1 MVFLQSP
8 LQSPG
13 IPLLEYRGGNMSI
26 SLSAYIDPSKSG
38 GYLVSKA
45 WNGNGQYN
53 YCLQLDTS
61 NKLIF
66 SVGGNSEVDP
76 PVSITSSSSLPA
88 GQWYDILAVLTDSK
102 TMSLYVNGIQV
113 ATGDFHI
120 RNWNPVHGDSHE
132 PLALGTWFPYGPGWS
147 GNTSYSFQ
155 GMLENVQIYR
165 RVLTPT
171 QVSHQSNPPLDHRR
185 YDSFGKLRSES
196 DANVNFPFGYAGR
209 PLDPTTGLY
218 NDQNRWYDPTQGRF
232 LSADPSGFAA
242 GDANLF
248 RYVGNN
254 PLGNSDPT
262 GLCSQSN
269 NSNTWSGFGG
279 ANWLVNSGSYG
290 GLGASHTP
298 SMQSPTNQNL
308 LSSLDEGVAASYN
321 PSAPAQ
327 QPTVAESAPAANE
340 TASSA
345 PSAAPAANT
354 QPGSVTGA
362 WLSGFGAS
370 LGTGLT
376 NVGKT
381 LVEPFLMIADVPHL
395 AYDSLAGY
403 DLNEVQPW
411 SMWGQYSQQ
420 RELQGASASQVL
432 AEGTPPL
439 VANVGTAGWY
449 GYVMGAYEYY
459 STGNPTAW
467 QTASPGPLMGALA
480 LKGALS
486 ESAPVETGPIVGGG
500 ANLENLTPAAQARIQ
515 AWVDSHGTNAT
526 VVGSRAG
533 GTSGPLSDFDY
544 LIGGNSKLRASARW
558 QLPSGPAG
566 GAVGPNGETGIDIFN
581 ENVVPLDPTRPH
593 IIFRPTPGKGG

>member
-76 PVSITSSSSLPA
+76 PVSITSSQQLA
-88 GQWYDILAVLTDSK
+88 GRAMDDILAVLTDSK

-290 GLGASHTP
+290 GLAHRTRRRCSRPRTR
-298 SMQSPTNQNL
+298 T
-308 LSSLDEGVAASYN
+308 SSVRSTKGLPHPITQGTSAADGSR
-321 PSAPAQ
+321 
-327 QPTVAESAPAANE
+327 APAANE

-420 RELQGASASQVL
+420 RGTRKVQVHRRC
-432 AEGTPPL
+432 
-439 VANVGTAGWY
+439 
-449 GYVMGAYEYY
+449 
-459 STGNPTAW
+459 W
-467 QTASPGPLMGALA
+467 Q
-480 LKGALS
+480 K
-486 ESAPVETGPIVGGG
+486 
-500 ANLENLTPAAQARIQ
+500 ARHP
-515 AWVDSHGTNAT
+515 S
-526 VVGSRAG
+526 
-533 GTSGPLSDFDY
+533 
-544 LIGGNSKLRASARW
+544 LRMWER
-558 QLPSGPAG
+558 PAG
-566 GAVGPNGETGIDIFN
+566 MVM
-581 ENVVPLDPTRPH
+581 
-593 IIFRPTPGKGG
+593 